1 MKTFFDLIQDVQK
14 PGLCH
19 RCGGCVTFCSSVNYG
34 ALELDADGKP
44 RYGEIEKCIECGLCH
59 AICPEIDELEK
70 ETRERVGWTAPI
82 GRVIETTV
90 ARAADPAVRRAA
102 TDGGVVTALLLHLLE
117 RGRIDGAIVT
127 KQDGPFRRRPFLATT
142 TEEIKQAAGFFFDT
156 SHGMKDFGDR
166 YMTHSQIEEFDPM
179 LKKGLKRVAFV
190 GTPCQVKSVR
200 RMQTLGLVPADA
212 VHICLGLFCSGNFTF
227 GEEQRRHLA
236 EARRVRL
243 GRRPQDQHQGRPP
256 ASPPQRRGPAAS
268 PWTIS
273 ISCAATPAATAPT
286 TRPSSRT
293 SLSAGS
299 APRRAGPPWSP
310 ARRWAGRRLPMPPGR
325 GKLEEFSRT
334 VNPNFATQAMTKVR
348 TWSAQ
353 KRKAAQQ
360 NRKTARRQKGVRVK
374 AGAA

>member
-1 MKTFFDLIQDVQK
+1 MKTFFDLIQEVQK

-19 RCGGCVTFCSSVNYG
+19 RCGGCVTFCSAVNYG
-34 ALELDADGKP
+34 ALELDPDGKP

-70 ETRERVGWTAPI
+70 ETRERVGWTTPI
-82 GRVIETTV
+82 GRVVEVTV
-90 ARAADPAVRRAA
+90 ARASDPAVRRTA

-127 KQDGPFRRRPFLATT
+127 TQAGAYRRRPFLATT

-190 GTPCQVKSVR
+190 GTPCQIKSVR
-200 RMQTLGLVPADA
+200 RMQTLGLVPSDA

-227 GEEQRRHLA
+227 GEEQRRRLA
-236 EARRVRL
+236 EIGDFAWEDVRKINIKEGLQIHLRSGQTRAIALDELEFMRRHACRYCPDYTAEFADIAFGGIGAEEGWTTVVARSPL
-243 GRRPQDQHQGRPP
+243 GR
-256 ASPPQRRGPAAS
+256 AAFAD
-268 PWTIS
+268 
-273 ISCAATPAATAPT
+273 AAGA
-286 TRPSSRT
+286 
-293 SLSAGS
+293 
-299 APRRAGPPWSP
+299 
-310 ARRWAGRRLPMPPGR
+310 

-334 VNPNFATQAMTKVR
+334 VNPKFASHAMTKIR
-348 TWSAQ
+348 TWSAR

-360 NRKTARRQKGVRVK
+360 NRRQITRKGVRVK
-374 AGAA
+374 TGAA

>member
-227 GEEQRRHLA
+227 GEEQRQRLA
-236 EARRVRL
+236 ELGEFAWDEVRKINIKDDLQLHLRSGPTRSIALDDLDFMRRHACRYCPDYTAEFADIAFGGIGAEEGWTTVVARSPL
-243 GRRPQDQHQGRPP
+243 GR
-256 ASPPQRRGPAAS
+256 AAFAD
-268 PWTIS
+268 
-273 ISCAATPAATAPT
+273 AAGA
-286 TRPSSRT
+286 
-293 SLSAGS
+293 
-299 APRRAGPPWSP
+299 
-310 ARRWAGRRLPMPPGR
+310 

-334 VNPNFATQAMTKVR
+334 VNPNFATQAMTKIR
-348 TWSAQ
+348 TWSAR

-360 NRKTARRQKGVRVK
+360 NRKQLAKKGVRVK

>member
-227 GEEQRRHLA
+227 GEEQRQRLA
-236 EARRVRL
+236 ELGEFAWDDVRKINIKDDLQLHLRSGPTRSIALDDLDFMRRHACRYCPDYTAEFADIAFGGIGAEEGWTTVVARSPL
-243 GRRPQDQHQGRPP
+243 GR
-256 ASPPQRRGPAAS
+256 AAFAD
-268 PWTIS
+268 
-273 ISCAATPAATAPT
+273 AAGA
-286 TRPSSRT
+286 
-293 SLSAGS
+293 
-299 APRRAGPPWSP
+299 
-310 ARRWAGRRLPMPPGR
+310 

-334 VNPNFATQAMTKVR
+334 VNPNFATQAMTKIR
-348 TWSAQ
+348 TWSAR

-360 NRKTARRQKGVRVK
+360 NRKQLAKKGVRVK

>member
-90 ARAADPAVRRAA
+90 ARASDPAVRRAA

-227 GEEQRRHLA
+227 GEEQRQRLA
-236 EARRVRL
+236 ELGEFAWDDVRKINIKDDLQIHLRSGQTRRIALDDLDFMRRHACRYCPDYTAEFADIAFGGIGAEEGWTTVVARSPL
-243 GRRPQDQHQGRPP
+243 GR
-256 ASPPQRRGPAAS
+256 AAFAD
-268 PWTIS
+268 
-273 ISCAATPAATAPT
+273 AAGT
-286 TRPSSRT
+286 
-293 SLSAGS
+293 
-299 APRRAGPPWSP
+299 
-310 ARRWAGRRLPMPPGR
+310 

-334 VNPNFATQAMTKVR
+334 VNPSFATQAMTKIR
-348 TWSAQ
+348 TWSAR
-353 KRKAAQQ
+353 KRKTAQQ
-360 NRKTARRQKGVRVK
+360 NRKQLAKKGVRVK

>member
-227 GEEQRRHLA
+227 GEEQRQRLA
-236 EARRVRL
+236 ELGEFAWDDVRKINIKDDLQLHLRSGPTRSIALDDLDFMRRHACRYCPDYTAEFADIAFGGIGAEEGWTTVVARSPL
-243 GRRPQDQHQGRPP
+243 GR
-256 ASPPQRRGPAAS
+256 AAFAD
-268 PWTIS
+268 
-273 ISCAATPAATAPT
+273 AAGA
-286 TRPSSRT
+286 
-293 SLSAGS
+293 
-299 APRRAGPPWSP
+299 
-310 ARRWAGRRLPMPPGR
+310 

-334 VNPNFATQAMTKVR
+334 VNPSFATLAMTKIR
-348 TWSAQ
+348 TWSAR
-353 KRKAAQQ
+353 KRKTAQQ
-360 NRKTARRQKGVRVK
+360 NRKQLAKKGVRVK